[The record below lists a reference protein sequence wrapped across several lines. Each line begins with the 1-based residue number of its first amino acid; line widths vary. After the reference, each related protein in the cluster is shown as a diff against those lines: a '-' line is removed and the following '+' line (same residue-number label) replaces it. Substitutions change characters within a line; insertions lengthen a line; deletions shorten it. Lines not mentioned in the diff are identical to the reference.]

1 MSTLSE
7 SSFWILSSLASGPRH
22 GYGILQDVEALS
34 HGATVIKTPTL
45 YATLDRMQH
54 LGQIA
59 QAGEE
64 IVDGRARRY
73 YSLTDAGREALESEV
88 SRLQAKARVAAA
100 RLRATRGASTAVAPA

>member
-22 GYGILQDVEALS
+22 GYGILQDVAALS
-34 HGATVIKTPTL
+34 RGGTALKTPTL

-54 LGQIA
+54 QGQIVE
-59 QAGEE
+59 AGEE

-73 YSLTDAGREALESEV
+73 YALTDAGREALESEV
-88 SRLQAKARVAAA
+88 ARLEAKARIAAA
-100 RLRATRGASTAVAPA
+100 RLRSVRGASTAVAPA